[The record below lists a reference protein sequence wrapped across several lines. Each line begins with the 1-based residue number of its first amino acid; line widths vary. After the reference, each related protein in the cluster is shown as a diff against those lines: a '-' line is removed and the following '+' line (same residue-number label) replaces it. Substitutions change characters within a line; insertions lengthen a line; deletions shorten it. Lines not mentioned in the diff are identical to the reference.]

1 MKKIIAVAIALLGF
15 ATACDKDD
23 DITPMYGVE
32 SVEYHPKNAVM
43 EEVVASTP
51 EAITDENE

>member
-1 MKKIIAVAIALLGF
+1 MKKIIAIAIALLGF

-32 SVEYHPKNAVM
+32 PVEFHPKNAVM

-51 EAITDENE
+51 EVISYENK